1 MTDFLDGANARNDR
15 RMIGMESGTADAFD
29 KWDSLSKADTQDG
42 LDKIGKYVEL
52 VERERRG
59 GTM

>member
-1 MTDFLDGANARNDR
+1 MTDFLDGANTRNDR

-29 KWDSLSKADTQDG
+29 KWDRLSKTDTQDG

>member
-1 MTDFLDGANARNDR
+1 MTDFLDGANTTNDR
-15 RMIGMESGTADAFD
+15 TIGMESGTADAFD